1 MSNAGTSAT
10 VDRPG
15 TGAVAAV
22 DRVVVYRAGLVAA
35 AARHMGLAPDDLAV
49 LAQAIA
55 GCRWERCGLAEL
67 RLVAWTLVEAS
78 RRSVGQAGC
87 RDGACED

>member
-1 MSNAGTSAT
+1 MSNVGTSAT

-22 DRVVVYRAGLVAA
+22 DRVVAYRVGLVAA
-35 AARHMGLAPDDLAV
+35 AARHLGLAPDDVAV
-49 LAQAIA
+49 LAEAIA
-55 GCRWERCGLAEL
+55 GCRWERCRLADL
-67 RLVAWTLVEAS
+67 RLVAWSLVEAS

-87 RDGACED
+87 GDGACED